1 MTVTLTPRFWR
12 VIADWFRAEIM
23 LLLAMIVICLAVR
36 LTAAIPAG
44 IGGSP
49 CGRVRFPN
57 PGRFHLVC
65 KMRNA

>member
-36 LTAAIPAG
+36 LI
-44 IGGSP
+44 
-49 CGRVRFPN
+49 
-57 PGRFHLVC
+57 
-65 KMRNA
+65 